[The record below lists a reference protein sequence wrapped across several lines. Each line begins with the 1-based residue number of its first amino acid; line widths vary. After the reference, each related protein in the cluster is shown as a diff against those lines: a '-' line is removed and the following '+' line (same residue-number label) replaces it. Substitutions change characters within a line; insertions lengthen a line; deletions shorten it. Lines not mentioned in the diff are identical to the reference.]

1 MQAFPASRQT
11 VSNGLIGL
19 ASLKP
24 DKPAFGAGSTAFSPV
39 LRSLIFGV
47 SRLRDRKDSLM
58 STEAADVLAGLYRT
72 MVRIRA
78 FENAAEIASQGGV
91 SAYGQSAGASARV
104 RGPLHLS
111 TGQEAVAT
119 GVCAHLH
126 PADYLTSTHR
136 GHGHTLAK
144 GADLGRMMAEL
155 FGKAT
160 GFNGGK
166 GGSMHIADFSVGML
180 GANGVVAAGLPI
192 AVGAAHAQKIQ
203 QDLER
208 SRGHAGGDA
217 ITVCFFGDGAI
228 NRGPFLEALNWARV
242 YALPVLFVCEDN
254 RWSATTA
261 SAPMIGGP
269 GASARA
275 LSMDIAATQV
285 DGNDV
290 IEVFEAAAALV
301 AQVRAGQGPR
311 LLHALTY
318 RVKGHVSVDPA
329 AYRDPQELAA
339 ALLTDPIARL
349 RQKYQALGHDV
360 RTLDALEND
369 ATAEVQAALDAANA
383 APWPEAS
390 AAYTDV
396 QTTGAGTWF

>member
-1 MQAFPASRQT
+1 M
-11 VSNGLIGL
+11 
-19 ASLKP
+19 
-24 DKPAFGAGSTAFSPV
+24 
-39 LRSLIFGV
+39 
-47 SRLRDRKDSLM
+47 
-58 STEAADVLAGLYRT
+58 ADIHTLTSLYRT

-91 SAYGQSAGASARV
+91 SAYGQSAGGTAQV

-111 TGQEAVAT
+111 TGQEAVPA
-119 GVCAHLH
+119 GVCAHLR
-126 PADYLTSTHR
+126 PDDYLTSTHR

-144 GADLGRMMAEL
+144 GADLARMMAEL

-203 QDLER
+203 QARRL
-208 SRGHAGGDA
+208 SQGAAGDKAQSNA

-242 YALPVLFVCEDN
+242 YRLPVLFVCEDN

-261 SAPMIGGP
+261 SGPMTAGA

-275 LSMDIAATQV
+275 IAMDIASTQV
-285 DGNDV
+285 DGNDALAV
-290 IEVFEAAAALV
+290 HTAAAALV
-301 AQVRAGQGPR
+301 AQVRAGEGPL

-349 RQKYQALGHDV
+349 RGHFKSQGHDV
-360 RTLDALEND
+360 GELDALD
-369 ATAEVQAALDAANA
+369 SAATAEVQAALDAASA
-383 APWPEAS
+383 APWPEAES
-390 AAYTDV
+390 AYTDV

>member
-1 MQAFPASRQT
+1 M
-11 VSNGLIGL
+11 VSSNSNATPEIIG
-19 ASLKP
+19 
-24 DKPAFGAGSTAFSPV
+24 
-39 LRSLIFGV
+39 
-47 SRLRDRKDSLM
+47 
-58 STEAADVLAGLYRT
+58 EALYRT

-78 FENAAEIASQGGV
+78 FENAAEAASQGGV
-91 SAYGQSAGASARV
+91 SAYGQQAAGSAKV

-111 TGQEAVAT
+111 TGQEAVPA
-119 GVCAHLH
+119 GVCAHLR
-126 PADYLTSTHR
+126 ASDYLTSTHR

-144 GADLGRMMAEL
+144 GADLVRMMCEL

-192 AVGAAHAQKIQ
+192 AVGAAHAQKV
-203 QDLER
+203 LKK
-208 SRGHAGGDA
+208 SGD

-242 YALPVLFVCEDN
+242 YDLPVLFVCEDN

-261 SAPMIGGP
+261 SGPMTAGE

-275 LSMDIAATQV
+275 ASMDIAATQV

-290 IEVFEAAAALV
+290 FAVHETAARLVREV
-301 AQVRAGQGPR
+301 RDGGGPR

-318 RVKGHVSVDPA
+318 RVKGHVSVDLA
-329 AYRDPQELAA
+329 AYRDPAELAA
-339 ALLTDPIARL
+339 ALETDPIARA
-349 RQKYQALGHDV
+349 RGHLLSHGV
-360 RTLDALEND
+360 SAATLDAIENAARD
-369 ATAEVQAALDAANA
+369 EVDTALAIADA
-383 APWPEAS
+383 APWPDAT
-390 AAYTDV
+390 AAFTDV
-396 QTTGAGTWF
+396 QTIGAGQWR